1 MNKKLMAVAVA
12 GALAVPGIALAQSS
26 VTISGMFK
34 MSLENLKIDD
44 TASTRTGNTSETRL
58 TDDSSRIIFGVKE
71 DLGDGLMAVGQV
83 DMRTTL
89 DTGGISAAGNSFVGL
104 SSKTMG
110 TLTAGRN
117 DLHYFG
123 RESYLTA
130 KADLKADSI
139 SILAFAGGG
148 GMPIAN
154 ATRTPNTLKYTS
166 PKWGGIFQG
175 IIAYTT
181 SPVAASEADIGS
193 NARKGYGLNLNPNF
207 SGSNWRVG
215 FSNWVAKPDGSAG
228 ASLAAVPGFSDQ
240 TGQRVYG
247 SYDIAGF
254 RIGLAYD
261 HSKLNDKTST
271 ACAGATSCGEWSKR
285 GAWSI
290 PIQYNTGPHTI
301 YFHYDVAQNDK
312 GSAFENGGYLN
323 TANQDS
329 GAKMYAIA
337 YAYDLSKRTSV
348 AVTYGQITNDP
359 AASYNFFTSTSGIG
373 SSDAGVLPGEDP
385 KLFSVTV
392 AHYF

>member
-34 MSLENLKIDD
+34 MSFENLKIDD
-44 TASTRTGNTSETRL
+44 TVPARTGNTSEMRL

-104 SSKTMG
+104 SSKSVG

-130 KADLKADSI
+130 KGDLKADSI

-148 GMPIAN
+148 VVPIAN
-154 ATRTPNTLKYTS
+154 ATRTPNVLKYTS
-166 PKWGGIFQG
+166 PKLGGIFQG

-181 SPVAASEADIGS
+181 SPVAASEGDIGS
-193 NARKGYGLNLNPNF
+193 PARKGYGWNLNPNF
-207 SGSNWRVG
+207 SGANWRVG
-215 FSNWVAKPDGSAG
+215 FSNWIAKPDGAATTLG
-228 ASLAAVPGFSDQ
+228 AIPSFSDQ
-240 TGQRVYG
+240 TGQRAYG

-261 HSKLNDKTST
+261 HSKLEDKTST
-271 ACAGATSCGEWSKR
+271 LNAGTNFGEWSKR
-285 GAWSI
+285 TAWSI

-301 YFHYDVAQNDK
+301 YFHYDVAENDK
-312 GSAFENGGYLN
+312 GNLFNNAG
-323 TANQDS
+323 QDS
-329 GAKMYAIA
+329 GAKMYALA

-348 AVTYGQITNDP
+348 AVTYAQITNDP
-359 AASYNFFTSTSGIG
+359 LAAYNFFTSTSGIG
-373 SSDAGVLPGEDP
+373 SSDAGVAPGEDP
-385 KLFSVTV
+385 KLLSVTV